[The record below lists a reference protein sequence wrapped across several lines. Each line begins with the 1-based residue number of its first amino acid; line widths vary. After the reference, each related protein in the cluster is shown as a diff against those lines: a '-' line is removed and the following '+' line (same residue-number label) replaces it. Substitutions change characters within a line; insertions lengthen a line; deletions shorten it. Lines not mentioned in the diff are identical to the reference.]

1 MGKRRAAWD
10 YDHYLRYL
18 KEGRG
23 QGEGAA
29 YKPWICIQDF
39 PSLGV
44 CARPLG
50 IKTGRVHH
58 LLSRNEE
65 FYFILLDTDP
75 DVLDIR
81 EQFPLRL
88 TETLRLAE
96 SLGIR
101 HPYKGKYFDVMTTD
115 FLITRKDGLHART
128 VKQTEE
134 LEKDRVREK
143 FSIEYAYWKGKGI
156 DWKIVTEKEIN
167 RDRAR
172 NLQWLYCGE
181 DAQAMI
187 PDTELYSRSRT
198 AMLDLLAEKEFPLRT
213 IIEILE
219 EGLLLPAGAGMA
231 VYKSLIRDGSITVD
245 LEKRIDRSVATDRRP
260 YGDI

>member
-101 HPYKGKYFDVMTTD
+101 HPYK
-115 FLITRKDGLHART
+115 
-128 VKQTEE
+128 
-134 LEKDRVREK
+134 
-143 FSIEYAYWKGKGI
+143 
-156 DWKIVTEKEIN
+156 EIG
-167 RDRAR
+167 RAH
-172 NLQWLYCGE
+172 
-181 DAQAMI
+181 
-187 PDTELYSRSRT
+187 
-198 AMLDLLAEKEFPLRT
+198 
-213 IIEILE
+213 
-219 EGLLLPAGAGMA
+219 
-231 VYKSLIRDGSITVD
+231 V
-245 LEKRIDRSVATDRRP
+245 
-260 YGDI
+260 